1 MTSVQKQEYD
11 VVIVGGGVAGLSA
24 ALVLGRARRRV
35 AVVDSGTPRNQ
46 LASHAH
52 GFLTRDGTTPAEL
65 LRLARDEVRGY
76 GVDLIEG
83 TVVDVTE
90 ARAAV
95 LDDGSQ
101 VRGRHLILAIGL
113 RDVLPELAGADAR
126 WGKDLLQCPYCHG
139 WEVRDRKLGVLAT
152 GDSSFEQALLVR
164 QWSPHVN
171 LFTHTFG
178 EPDYVQRRR
187 LAARDVAVVPGEVKG
202 LVVEDDA
209 LAALELAGGQ
219 RVDCQALFVEPEAAV
234 DSAIV
239 SSVGCGRAE
248 DGCITTD
255 GIGKTDIEG
264 VWAVG
269 NANDPSAQLIAAAGD
284 AYRVAVS
291 VNAELVRD
299 DVAAAGG

>member
-1 MTSVQKQEYD
+1 MTSAQKQEYD
-11 VVIVGGGVAGLSA
+11 VVIIGGGVAGLSA

-65 LRLARDEVRGY
+65 LRLAREEVRGY
-76 GVDLIEG
+76 GVDLIDG
-83 TVVDVTE
+83 TVMDVTE
-90 ARAAV
+90 GLAAV
-95 LDDGSQ
+95 LDDGSE
-101 VRGRHLILAIGL
+101 VRGRHLILATGL
-113 RDVLPELAGADAR
+113 RDVLPELGGAEER

-152 GDSSFEQALLVR
+152 GDTSFEQALLVR
-164 QWSPHVN
+164 QWSPNVT

-178 EPDYVQRRR
+178 EPDDVQRRR
-187 LAARDVAVVPGEVKG
+187 LAARGVDIVPGEVKR
-202 LVVEDDA
+202 LAVEGGA
-209 LAALELAGGQ
+209 LAALELADGQ

-234 DSAIV
+234 DSGIV
-239 SSVGCGRAE
+239 TSLGCSRAE

-255 GIGKTDIEG
+255 GIGKTDMEG

-291 VNAELVRD
+291 VNAELVRE

>member
-1 MTSVQKQEYD
+1 MTSAEKQEYD

-35 AVVDSGTPRNQ
+35 AVVDAGTPRNQ

-65 LRLARDEVRGY
+65 LRLAREEVRGY
-76 GVDLIEG
+76 GVDLVEG
-83 TVVDVTE
+83 TVVDITE
-90 ARAAV
+90 GRAAL
-95 LDDGSQ
+95 LDDGSK
-101 VRGRHLILAIGL
+101 VRGRHLILATGL
-113 RDVLPELAGADAR
+113 RDVLPELAGADER

-152 GDSSFEQALLVR
+152 GDTSLEQALLVR
-164 QWSPHVN
+164 QWSPHVT
-171 LFTHTFG
+171 LFTHISG
-178 EPDYVQRRR
+178 EPDDAQRRR
-187 LAARDVAVVPGEVKG
+187 LAARDVVIVPGEVKK
-202 LVVEDDA
+202 LVVEGDA
-209 LAALELAGGQ
+209 LAGLELADGQ

-234 DSAIV
+234 DSALV
-239 SSVGCGRAE
+239 SSLGCGRAE

-291 VNAELVRD
+291 VNAELVRE

>member
-1 MTSVQKQEYD
+1 MTTTQKQEYD

-35 AVVDSGTPRNQ
+35 AVVDAGTPRNQ

-52 GFLTRDGTTPAEL
+52 GFLTRDGATPAEL
-65 LRLARDEVRGY
+65 LRLAREEVRGY

-83 TVVDVTE
+83 TVVDITD

-101 VRGRHLILAIGL
+101 VRGRHLILATGL
-113 RDVLPELAGADAR
+113 RDVLPELAGADER

-152 GDSSFEQALLVR
+152 GDTSFEQALLVR
-164 QWSPHVN
+164 QWSPQVT
-171 LFTHTFG
+171 LFTHTSG
-178 EPDYVQRRR
+178 EPDDIQRRR
-187 LAARDVAVVPGEVKG
+187 LAARDVAIVPGQVKR
-202 LVVEDDA
+202 LVVEGDA
-209 LAALELAGGQ
+209 LAALELADGQ

-234 DSAIV
+234 DSPVV
-239 SSVGCGRAE
+239 SSLGCGRAE

-264 VWAVG
+264 V
-269 NANDPSAQLIAAAGD
+269 
-284 AYRVAVS
+284 
-291 VNAELVRD
+291 
-299 DVAAAGG
+299 

>member
-1 MTSVQKQEYD
+1 MTPVQKQEYD
-11 VVIVGGGVAGLSA
+11 VVIIGGGVAGLSA
-24 ALVLGRARRRV
+24 ALVLGRARRKV

-52 GFLTRDGTTPAEL
+52 GFLTRDGTAPAEL
-65 LRLARDEVRGY
+65 LRLAREEVRGY
-76 GVDLIEG
+76 GVDLIEA

-90 ARAAV
+90 ARVAV
-95 LDDGSQ
+95 LRDGSR
-101 VRGRHLILAIGL
+101 VSGRHLILATGL
-113 RDVLPELAGADAR
+113 RDVLPELAGADER
-126 WGKDLLQCPYCHG
+126 WGRDLLQCPYCHG

-152 GDSSFEQALLVR
+152 GDTSFEQALLVR
-164 QWSPHVN
+164 QWSPQVT
-171 LFTHTFG
+171 LFTHISG
-178 EPDYVQRRR
+178 EPDDVQRRR
-187 LAARDVAVVPGEVKG
+187 LAARHVAIVPGEVKG

-209 LAALELAGGQ
+209 LAALELADGQ
-219 RVDCQALFVEPEAAV
+219 RVDCQTLFVEPEAAV
-234 DSAIV
+234 DSAII

-291 VNAELVRD
+291 VNAELVRE

>member
-1 MTSVQKQEYD
+1 VQKQEYD
-11 VVIVGGGVAGLSA
+11 VVIIGGGVAGLSA
-24 ALVLGRARRRV
+24 ALVLGRARRKV

-65 LRLARDEVRGY
+65 LRLAREEVRGY
-76 GVDLIEG
+76 GVDLIEA

-90 ARAAV
+90 ARVAV
-95 LDDGSQ
+95 LRDGSR
-101 VRGRHLILAIGL
+101 VSGRHLILATGL
-113 RDVLPELAGADAR
+113 RDVLPELAGADER
-126 WGKDLLQCPYCHG
+126 WGRDLLQCPYCHG

-152 GDSSFEQALLVR
+152 GDTSFEQALLVR
-164 QWSPHVN
+164 QWSPQVT
-171 LFTHTFG
+171 LFTHISG
-178 EPDYVQRRR
+178 EPDDVQKRR
-187 LAARDVAVVPGEVKG
+187 LAARQVAIVAGEVKG

-209 LAALELAGGQ
+209 LAALDLVDGQ

-234 DSAIV
+234 DSAII

-291 VNAELVRD
+291 VNAELVRE

>member
-1 MTSVQKQEYD
+1 MHTETYD
-11 VVIVGGGVAGLSA
+11 IAIIGGGAAGLSA

-52 GFLTRDGTTPAEL
+52 GFLTRDGTTPGEL
-65 LRLARDEVRGY
+65 LRLAREEVRGY
-76 GVDLIEG
+76 GVDLIEA
-83 TVVDVTE
+83 TVVDITD

-101 VRGRHLILAIGL
+101 VHGRHLILATGL
-113 RDVLPELAGADAR
+113 RDVLPELAGADER

-152 GDSSFEQALLVR
+152 GDTSFEQALLVR
-164 QWSPHVN
+164 QWSPQVT
-171 LFTHTFG
+171 LFTHISG
-178 EPDYVQRRR
+178 EPDDVQRRR
-187 LAARDVAVVPGEVKG
+187 LAARDVAIVPGEVKG

-209 LAALELAGGQ
+209 LAALELADGQ

-239 SSVGCGRAE
+239 SSLGCGRAE

-291 VNAELVRD
+291 VNAELVRE